1 MRSIRGEQSRTIWY
15 LIGLT
20 LLVMAL
26 TACAT
31 FESVGWND
39 LPDGSRLKMIKAQ
52 SDTIVGTD
60 TNVTLVVHCP
70 TEAEIA
76 QGKRC
81 TKMTEFGGS
90 SPSFLKNIFHGAAA
104 GAAMGAGLA
113 LSGDEITG
121 GSVSAEA
128 EGGAGGSAEANP
140 RVKVDVKQYQRQHQ
154 QQQQKPSKHNDR
166 DD

>member
-1 MRSIRGEQSRTIWY
+1 MRSIWF
-15 LIGLT
+15 LIVLA
-20 LLVMAL
+20 LSIMAL
-26 TACAT
+26 TGCAT
-31 FESVGWND
+31 FESVGWSD

-52 SDTIVGTD
+52 SDTVIGTD

-70 TEAEIA
+70 SPAEIA
-76 QGKRC
+76 VGRRC
-81 TKMTEFGGS
+81 VKMTEFGGS

-128 EGGAGGSAEANP
+128 TGGEGGRAT
-140 RVKVDVKQYQRQHQ
+140 V
-154 QQQQKPSKHNDR
+154 SKRDAITINVPAMNRPHRPVHKDR
-166 DD
+166 Y